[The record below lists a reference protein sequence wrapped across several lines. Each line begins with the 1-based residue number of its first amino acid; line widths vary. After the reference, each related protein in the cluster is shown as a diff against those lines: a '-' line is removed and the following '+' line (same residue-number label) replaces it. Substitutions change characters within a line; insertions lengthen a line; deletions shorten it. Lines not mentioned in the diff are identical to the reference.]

1 MATTAGGGCCWVV
14 FEDDIGPWHPER
26 ARAHRDIKKTLENLN
41 EADVIVRNK
50 KAATKRKMRLRSKG
64 CRLSYYQGW
73 NWKMN
78 FRAGDRGWRQFWDV
92 H

>member
-41 EADVIVRNK
+41 EADVIVRIRRRRPSVRCDY
-50 KAATKRKMRLRSKG
+50 AAKV
-64 CRLSYYQGW
+64 
-73 NWKMN
+73 
-78 FRAGDRGWRQFWDV
+78 AV
-92 H
+92 